1 MAATK
6 DAQQVQNNIKELT
19 EKKIL
24 EEEERFAKET
34 EERLKNQEERMK
46 EIQAQID
53 MQDKTDHEAQL
64 ALDADAH
71 KAESEAKAA

>member
-1 MAATK
+1 
-6 DAQQVQNNIKELT
+6 
-19 EKKIL
+19 
-24 EEEERFAKET
+24 
-34 EERLKNQEERMK
+34 MK

-64 ALDADAH
+64 TLDADAH